1 MFADDLG
8 RRGFQDTYWKQISP
22 KFGFAYAISDKLV
35 MRGGYGINNTPA
47 ISNGFGFGG
56 TLGYNGNISVT
67 SANTPIRFAE
77 DSLGNLDN
85 RYPDFTGTLPN
96 KIPTLANGQSI
107 DYYPESGN
115 RLPYVQNWNFGFQYQ
130 LPASTV
136 MEINYVGNKGTR
148 LIAKGSRNPITCPSA

>member
-1 MFADDLG
+1 MTGRLTASSLSISDCDGKWWAGLIEVAGRMSGLDFDTQSCAGNRPGALVFADDLG

-77 DSLGNLDN
+77 DSLGNL
-85 RYPDFTGTLPN
+85 G
-96 KIPTLANGQSI
+96 
-107 DYYPESGN
+107 
-115 RLPYVQNWNFGFQYQ
+115 
-130 LPASTV
+130 
-136 MEINYVGNKGTR
+136 
-148 LIAKGSRNPITCPSA
+148 